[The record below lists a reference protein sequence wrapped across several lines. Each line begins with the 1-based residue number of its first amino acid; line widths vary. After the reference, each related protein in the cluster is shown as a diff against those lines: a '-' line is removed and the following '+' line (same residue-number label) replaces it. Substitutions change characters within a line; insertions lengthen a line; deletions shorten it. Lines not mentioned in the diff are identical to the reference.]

1 MSATTPSTRETRPP
15 SQPSRD
21 RLVLQVENV
30 VLAGRRLLAIEIF
43 EVQNAATTPSSPL
56 RSTPQPSTPS
66 STSLSSARASGFRV
80 AARDEVENEY
90 SLFVTLQKAEY
101 LYRAA
106 YPVEAAAN
114 EDTSSEAMA
123 NGILAHLS
131 IIGNRQRGVGKLV
144 CREPEPHV
152 EKKSRVVPVS
162 TPPHKQKN
170 PHLPSKRQD
179 QRAVRVQ
186 KTSKRAMEAVAQ
198 AMRRPDSDLSGDD
211 ESAGSEV
218 ESNKPER
225 KNSEASLLHRMAV
238 ADSKTM
244 WKAELETNYEES
256 DHTSFVLDDDTE
268 SNFLKNQQYAL
279 PPGLSPVKRAL
290 PERKTK
296 HKDLEVRRQKGRHQR
311 ILVTQAVQE
320 APSSALLDSIPAQ
333 NPYSVVIEETEQDA
347 SSDASRRSS
356 GATVSSTEKPIT
368 QPRASSA
375 PRSCV
380 VVGNAYSLRNLYES
394 ETSEPEQFLRRR
406 TLDAHRSVLPTDQWQ
421 DDIFGMGIEITDERP
436 SLITPPNRLDAL
448 LSTARHV
455 MTVNTVG
462 STLQRSTSNVKQVS
476 EKEHSR
482 ISTSPTLSLYSAVRG
497 ASHSGSALQSP
508 KLQKPSNDYPVNAG
522 PEEQAPTTKLL
533 TLDDNTTGGHAAGE
547 QRKAT
552 AEPST
557 RNSLRPRSKSTST
570 EPGIVTPNG
579 IAKAVLPEIVTPVL
593 PSTAHPMAMD
603 PSVLAQTNMRPRSNS
618 VGSERIVRLSPLP
631 TTMKPPVQDFLA
643 AAEPVVTT
651 PMASTHEDD
660 ITPEK
665 EVSAPPS
672 DPEIVL
678 CPSSNLIT
686 DVNKA
691 FSAEETETSKEW
703 VSDLAAAAGPRSP
716 QCFEEVL
723 RANEKTSLPT
733 VDGTIADTGIMKSNP
748 NEVSKDVA
756 EQDVDSPPTSRQACW
771 EESTAT
777 ISPEVLDEKTYDST
791 GGDVLLVMKGAVPEI
806 VCGLEPSPLEQGP
819 SEAIVT
825 EANNSA
831 EEQHAELHVVADN
844 FIVDG
849 GDYYNRNGDEEV
861 SDDLVRET
869 LVVQEGIGSINT
881 VLQRQDT
888 NENATPDGI
897 DATNDPSIVDEVV
910 HQTDPTGELEQSF
923 EKDDKVGDAN
933 SGESMQSGASS
944 TSEDT
949 LHIHAS
955 PDIDGNAWRVAATV
969 QELTGS
975 SSEVAVDSTEQI
987 QDRKIITD
995 KSIYPGEATEKQD
1008 SNLKRVSR
1016 NHKNRA
1022 QMPVVNETGHS
1033 EVVNATICFGKD
1045 TFDEDI
1051 GNDESISK
1059 RELDAD
1065 KFSCDVLVPD
1075 DTSSQP
1081 MQPHQTPSLD
1091 TERKNEDVMVLVE
1104 EDEKGEE
1111 PSSRRK
1117 ESVQTVV
1124 EEADSIS
1131 FHKTIVGLPQT
1142 PTYDEENY
1150 TEQQNAGQNI
1160 LSSRTDTV
1168 AATSGQTYIR
1178 VSSSEHEKASTISR
1192 KKSLSP
1198 GKKTGSASNTTHAN
1212 PAPKVLGSRRRS
1224 TVVQVLDAQ
1233 AEAPQT
1239 LQFERR
1245 RTAEDVKRRGKDS
1258 RRISTL
1264 DQSKPLP
1271 GLASSATATTAKP
1284 TDKVL
1289 VEKSPGEVL
1298 RSHSKRQLPTKRQP
1312 SHSSGSSQNVS
1323 NYHKKWGK
1331 WMVGRSIIEK
1341 VGCLQLEDLV
1351 IADPRNEENLLKLGL
1366 RYTKWPGTSLPG
1378 ILILE
1383 HAVLLQKT
1391 LSRTQDYWF
1400 WLGSAHLDIFMR
1412 HRKYLPVA
1420 RFHLSKSIWAFTSA
1434 FAYMESLADP
1444 MRLLRYAIG
1453 LFWHKGDGNLE
1464 KTRDICHE
1472 LFSRFVSFCDKDLPN
1487 VLFLQFQVFHRLKF
1501 YVDAIECM
1509 NKIVG
1514 LHERLSQQVVSSLSS
1529 TNAIAHFSVYDAAD
1543 YRLMLMQCQ
1552 QASGDYVSAALSL
1565 AAVLK
1570 LKGVQQDTTLRD
1582 EEYFDLWCSLAEKS
1596 FHHEDYALALEYY
1609 AIALNFAKQSQVLA
1623 AIHYNLGLCFQSLGE
1638 DNKCVTEYKRARTAN
1653 RHVAPLVSLAEISI
1667 PYDERFALLLQKS
1680 VAQVIEEV
1688 RVELYGRA
1696 VKRLQRVFRSRRNV
1710 NIGVDSASSDSPLT
1724 KMPSLSKRRL
1734 SIAAARN
1741 PPALVKLEDTAD
1753 KTGVHEEAS
1762 SQQNPA
1768 AVGDNQVARLEDSTL
1783 DFVERRHEFFL
1794 ARKQIAME
1802 EMVELLMNTQYRG
1815 RETSPT
1821 FQPKAQLK
1829 PGMQLRS
1836 GMLSPEKDRLDVRRK
1851 QSMEAFRQL
1860 GYVSSTMPWIE
1871 FWEKLLTL
1879 VPQLYE
1885 SRQALYGSIARIRG
1899 RLPLVTDEVAFCAL
1913 AESIGNV
1920 HEAAE
1925 KLHDALYERE
1935 LTYVCAVVEV
1945 SKQLERDFPLEST
1958 QLPVKAP
1965 HVSLPTISSP
1975 RADHSSAHS
1984 PVEEASRR
1992 IVFPPYSPIRA
2003 KTESI
2008 SKPKKHLRM
2017 NQMLNLHFQEH
2028 VQQQE
2033 AAIAITE
2040 ATGGFVQRHRR
2051 MEKLMVLQDFRQAND
2066 VLLRSQLAFGSE
2078 KAVT

>member
-30 VLAGRRLLAIEIF
+30 VLVGRRLLALEIF

-66 STSLSSARASGFRV
+66 STPLSSARASGFRV

-356 GATVSSTEKPIT
+356 GVTVSSTEKPIT

-380 VVGNAYSLRNLYES
+380 VVGNAYSLKNLYES

-455 MTVNTVG
+455 MTVNAVG

-508 KLQKPSNDYPVNAG
+508 KLQKPSNDYPEAMQLENKG
-522 PEEQAPTTKLL
+522 KLL
-533 TLDDNTTGGHAAGE
+533 LGQA
-547 QRKAT
+547 R
-552 AEPST
+552 
-557 RNSLRPRSKSTST
+557 
-570 EPGIVTPNG
+570 
-579 IAKAVLPEIVTPVL
+579 EIVC
-593 PSTAHPMAMD
+593 D
-603 PSVLAQTNMRPRSNS
+603 PDRGQRALNQ
-618 VGSERIVRLSPLP
+618 
-631 TTMKPPVQDFLA
+631 PPVQDFLA

-777 ISPEVLDEKTYDST
+777 ISSEVLDEKTYDST

-861 SDDLVRET
+861 SGDLVRET

-897 DATNDPSIVDEVV
+897 DATNDLSIVDEVV
-910 HQTDPTGELEQSF
+910 HQTDPTGELEQSC
-923 EKDDKVGDAN
+923 EKDDKVSDAN
-933 SGESMQSGASS
+933 SGESMQSGAIS

-955 PDIDGNAWRVAATV
+955 PGIDGNAWRVAATV
-969 QELTGS
+969 QEPTGS
-975 SSEVAVDSTEQI
+975 SSEVDVDSTEQI
-987 QDRKIITD
+987 QDRKVITE

-1008 SNLKRVSR
+1008 SNSKRVNR

-1051 GNDESISK
+1051 VNDESISK

-1111 PSSRRK
+1111 PSSRQN

-1168 AATSGQTYIR
+1168 AATSGQTYTR
-1178 VSSSEHEKASTISR
+1178 
-1192 KKSLSP
+1192 
-1198 GKKTGSASNTTHAN
+1198 
-1212 PAPKVLGSRRRS
+1212 
-1224 TVVQVLDAQ
+1224 
-1233 AEAPQT
+1233 
-1239 LQFERR
+1239 
-1245 RTAEDVKRRGKDS
+1245 
-1258 RRISTL
+1258 
-1264 DQSKPLP
+1264 
-1271 GLASSATATTAKP
+1271 
-1284 TDKVL
+1284 
-1289 VEKSPGEVL
+1289 
-1298 RSHSKRQLPTKRQP
+1298 
-1312 SHSSGSSQNVS
+1312 
-1323 NYHKKWGK
+1323 
-1331 WMVGRSIIEK
+1331 
-1341 VGCLQLEDLV
+1341 
-1351 IADPRNEENLLKLGL
+1351 
-1366 RYTKWPGTSLPG
+1366 
-1378 ILILE
+1378 
-1383 HAVLLQKT
+1383 T

-1741 PPALVKLEDTAD
+1741 PPALVKLEDTAE

-1794 ARKQIAME
+1794 ARKQIAIE
-1802 EMVELLMNTQYRG
+1802 EMIELLTNTQYRG

-1975 RADHSSAHS
+1975 RADYSSAHS

-1992 IVFPPYSPIRA
+1992 IVLPPYSPIRA

>member
-296 HKDLEVRRQKGRHQR
+296 HKDLE
-311 ILVTQAVQE
+311 
-320 APSSALLDSIPAQ
+320 
-333 NPYSVVIEETEQDA
+333 
-347 SSDASRRSS
+347 
-356 GATVSSTEKPIT
+356 
-368 QPRASSA
+368 
-375 PRSCV
+375 
-380 VVGNAYSLRNLYES
+380 
-394 ETSEPEQFLRRR
+394 
-406 TLDAHRSVLPTDQWQ
+406 
-421 DDIFGMGIEITDERP
+421 
-436 SLITPPNRLDAL
+436 
-448 LSTARHV
+448 
-455 MTVNTVG
+455 
-462 STLQRSTSNVKQVS
+462 
-476 EKEHSR
+476 
-482 ISTSPTLSLYSAVRG
+482 
-497 ASHSGSALQSP
+497 
-508 KLQKPSNDYPVNAG
+508 
-522 PEEQAPTTKLL
+522 
-533 TLDDNTTGGHAAGE
+533 
-547 QRKAT
+547 
-552 AEPST
+552 
-557 RNSLRPRSKSTST
+557 
-570 EPGIVTPNG
+570 
-579 IAKAVLPEIVTPVL
+579 
-593 PSTAHPMAMD
+593 
-603 PSVLAQTNMRPRSNS
+603 
-618 VGSERIVRLSPLP
+618 
-631 TTMKPPVQDFLA
+631 PPVQDFLA

-897 DATNDPSIVDEVV
+897 DATNDPSIVDAVV

-955 PDIDGNAWRVAATV
+955 PGIDGNAWRVAATV
-969 QELTGS
+969 QEPTGS

-987 QDRKIITD
+987 QDRKVITD

-1178 VSSSEHEKASTISR
+1178 VSSSEHEKTSTISR

-1710 NIGVDSASSDSPLT
+1710 NIGADSASSDSPLT

-1768 AVGDNQVARLEDSTL
+1768 VAGDNQVARLEDSTL

-1815 RETSPT
+1815 RETSPM